1 MAIDL
6 SVQDIS
12 TPDEVK
18 PVVLAVPAGRWTE
31 PLAQR
36 LREVLI
42 SHPGSAEVHVRLN
55 DHVLRAGPRVAPTT
69 ALMADL
75 KALLGPS
82 AVAS

>member
-1 MAIDL
+1 MAMDL
-6 SVQDIS
+6 SVPDIS
-12 TPDEVK
+12 SPDEVK
-18 PVVLAVPAGRWTE
+18 PVVLALPAGRWTE

-42 SHPGSAEVHVRLN
+42 SHPGSAEVHLRVN
-55 DHVLRAGPRVAPTT
+55 DHVLRAGPRVAATT